1 MERLNIYLGVGML
14 LQADAKA
21 LEWVCASYLS
31 QDETAYKEIW
41 NNVDQHTDNQQRF
54 GLPSRLI
61 AKTFVFRLIYGGSAY
76 SYANDPN
83 FTAVS
88 KSESFWQD
96 VIDAFYK
103 KYNGLAK
110 WHKEVVAD
118 AMRDRQLIM
127 PTGRIYKY
135 EPELKYGRV
144 KWPRTKI
151 LNYPVQGL
159 GADLM
164 AISRVSLSNRLKG
177 KEGVKLI
184 NTVHDSIILDFD
196 PKVWDNISI
205 VQLVDKC
212 FTDVPLNFNKLF
224 GVKFNLPMRV
234 ECQVGSDWGNMEIVN
249 VN

>member
-1 MERLNIYLGVGML
+1 ML

-31 QDETAYKEIW
+31 KDKIAYDEIW
-41 NNVDQHTDNQQRF
+41 NNVDQHTDNQNRF

-76 SYANDPN
+76 SYANDNN
-83 FTAVS
+83 FTDVS
-88 KSESFWQD
+88 TSESFWQN
-96 VIDAFYK
+96 VIDEFYT
-103 KYNGLAK
+103 KYKGLGQ
-110 WHKEVVAD
+110 WHKEIVAT
-118 AMRDRQLIM
+118 AMKDRKITM
-127 PTGRIYKY
+127 PTGRVYNY
-135 EPELKYGRV
+135 EPEVKYGKV

-164 AISRVSLSNRLKG
+164 AIARVSLNNRLKDM
-177 KEGVKLI
+177 KDVKLI
-184 NTVHDSIILDFD
+184 NTVHDSIIVDFD
-196 PKVWDNISI
+196 SKVWDNISI
-205 VQLVDKC
+205 VKIVDKC
-212 FTDVPLNFNKLF
+212 FTDIPLNFQKLF

-249 VN
+249 VS

>member
-1 MERLNIYLGVGML
+1 ML

-31 QDETAYKEIW
+31 KDKIAYDEIW
-41 NNVDQHTDNQQRF
+41 NNVDQHTDNQNRF

-76 SYANDPN
+76 SYANDNN
-83 FTAVS
+83 FTDVS
-88 KSESFWQD
+88 TSESFWQN
-96 VIDAFYK
+96 VIEEFYT
-103 KYNGLAK
+103 KYKGLGQ
-110 WHKEVVAD
+110 WHKEIVAT
-118 AMRDRQLIM
+118 AMKDRKITM
-127 PTGRIYKY
+127 PTGRVYNY
-135 EPELKYGRV
+135 EPEVKYGKV

-164 AISRVSLSNRLKG
+164 AIARVSLSNRLKDM
-177 KEGVKLI
+177 KDVKLI
-184 NTVHDSIILDFD
+184 NTVHDSIIVDFD
-196 PKVWDNISI
+196 SKVWDNISI
-205 VQLVDKC
+205 VKIVDKC
-212 FTDVPLNFNKLF
+212 FTDIPLNFQKLF

-249 VN
+249 VS